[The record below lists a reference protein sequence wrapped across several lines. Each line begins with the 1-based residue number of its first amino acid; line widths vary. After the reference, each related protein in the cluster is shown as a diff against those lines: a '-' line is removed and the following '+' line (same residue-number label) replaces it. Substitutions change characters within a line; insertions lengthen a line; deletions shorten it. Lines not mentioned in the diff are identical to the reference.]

1 MKQDWQLTTANVYSV
16 EWIEPSRNDWGHY
29 EVTYS
34 YRAGDEYYTG
44 HVSDYSFASTTFLKR
59 NDSIEIR
66 YNPQNPRKSY
76 YPDAQ
81 RPIISKLSLALI
93 GGLSLGA
100 LVMLSMYLAS

>member
-44 HVSDYSFASTTFLKR
+44 HVSDYSSASTTFLKR

-66 YNPQNPRKSY
+66 IALKIPEKVITRTPSG
-76 YPDAQ
+76 P
-81 RPIISKLSLALI
+81 SLASYHL
-93 GGLSLGA
+93 LLLGDCR
-100 LVMLSMYLAS
+100 